1 MRRCYGCGRR
11 CIELYPIRWRVDA
24 FMGFLNFSL
33 SVQILPAFVFFWIDF
48 FFSSAFFENIFSVR
62 ILYIL
67 FQFKVLFFTAFNLG
81 VVVQCFYD
89 VLPPTKTPPILSRL
103 ICSFLF
109 KRGVGGGK
117 VAKLVE
123 NCINY

>member
-1 MRRCYGCGRR
+1 MRRCYRCARR

-33 SVQILPAFVFFWIDF
+33 SVQIAPAFVFFWLD
-48 FFSSAFFENIFSVR
+48 FFSSSDFFGNIFSVK

-67 FQFKVLFFTAFNLG
+67 FQFKVPYIAAFNLD

-89 VLPPTKTPPILSRL
+89 AVPPPKTPPIQGRL
-103 ICSFLF
+103 ICSF
-109 KRGVGGGK
+109 R
-117 VAKLVE
+117 
-123 NCINY
+123 